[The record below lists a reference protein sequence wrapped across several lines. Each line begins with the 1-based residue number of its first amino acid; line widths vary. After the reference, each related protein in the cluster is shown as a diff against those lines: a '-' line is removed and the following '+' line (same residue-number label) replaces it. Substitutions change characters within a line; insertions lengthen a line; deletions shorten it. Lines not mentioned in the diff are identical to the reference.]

1 MDQKSRVSVERR
13 VKNMQRGGQ
22 FAKSGQTL
30 AWNFIKKYKY
40 CDVNFNRWRFDA
52 HMLVEYDLYQTL
64 ELNCDFFF
72 SSPKFGN
79 MWIRSSSTRP
89 LSRLGATVTMI
100 LIACWTILAILKET
114 VLRKR
119 RKQVRLG
126 IQLLGIFF
134 FWPATCSYPCARFS
148 S

>member
-89 LSRLGATVTMI
+89 LGYI
-100 LIACWTILAILKET
+100 LVHNDIWQEKRSPRKE
-114 VLRKR
+114 
-119 RKQVRLG
+119 
-126 IQLLGIFF
+126 LL
-134 FWPATCSYPCARFS
+134 SKV
-148 S
+148 